1 MMTNYWIMDTETTG
15 FKNPSGVAEHAAIR
29 IVPTTLDVLEEH
41 SSLCNPGMPIE
52 PGASAIHGLTDMDV
66 MDAPKLEDVFAPKGS
81 VVAIAHN
88 WAYDRRYLSQHI
100 ENLVGELCTLN
111 LARKY
116 ITDSMNH
123 KLGTLAKH
131 LDIPTG
137 TAHRAAGDVIT
148 TLGLLR
154 VLVEKSG
161 RSLENLTAASATPKI
176 MHTMP
181 FGKFKGQAFTALP
194 VSYVKW
200 FLEQEDIAKDLKL
213 SLEMAL
219 KVK

>member
-1 MMTNYWIMDTETTG
+1 MANYWIMDTETTG
-15 FKNPSGVAEHAAIR
+15 LKNPSGVVEYAAIR
-29 IVPTTLDVLEEH
+29 IDPVTLEVLEEH

-52 PGASAIHGLTDMDV
+52 PGAAAIHGLTDMDV
-66 MDAPKLEDVFAPKGS
+66 MDAPKLEDVFAPKGA

-100 ENLVGELCTLN
+100 DNLVGEVCTLV
-111 LARKY
+111 LARQY
-116 ITDSMNH
+116 IKDSLNH
-123 KLGTLAKH
+123 KLGTLAQH
-131 LDIPTG
+131 LGITTG
-137 TAHRAAGDVIT
+137 TAHRAAGDVVT

-154 VLVEKSG
+154 VLVDKSG
-161 RSLENLTAASATPKI
+161 RSLESLTKAAATAKI

-194 VSYVKW
+194 AWYVDW
-200 FLEQEDIAKDLKL
+200 FLKQEDIDKDLKL

-219 KVK
+219 RVK

>member
-1 MMTNYWIMDTETTG
+1 MTNYWILDTETTG
-15 FKNPSGVAEHAAIR
+15 LKSPSGVVEYAGIR
-29 IVPTTLDVLEEH
+29 IDPLTLEVLEEH

-52 PGASAIHGLTDMDV
+52 AGASAIHGLTDMDV

-88 WAYDRRYLSQHI
+88 WPYDRRYLSQHI
-100 ENLVGELCTLN
+100 DNLVGELCTLN
-111 LARKY
+111 LARQY
-116 ITDSMNH
+116 INDSLNH
-123 KLGTLAKH
+123 KLGTLAAH
-131 LDIPTG
+131 LNIPTG

-161 RSLENLTAASATPKI
+161 RSLESLTKASAKPKI

-181 FGKFKGQAFTALP
+181 FGKHKGLAFTALP
-194 VSYVKW
+194 ASYIRW
-200 FLEQEDIAKDLKL
+200 FLEQEDIDKDLKL
-213 SLEMAL
+213 SFEMAL